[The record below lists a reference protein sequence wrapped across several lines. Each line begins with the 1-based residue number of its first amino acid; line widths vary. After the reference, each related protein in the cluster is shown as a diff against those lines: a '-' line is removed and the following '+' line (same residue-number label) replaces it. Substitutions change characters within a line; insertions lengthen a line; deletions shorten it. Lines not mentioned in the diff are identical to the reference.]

1 MLSFR
6 RELFKNNQIMN
17 KEMIKSKINVVEARI
32 RQIQESDLFT
42 DEQREKLIHVN
53 NKELQDLETQLAK
66 DIEVVNPEIL

>member
-1 MLSFR
+1 
-6 RELFKNNQIMN
+6 MN

-66 DIEVVNPEIL
+66 NIEVVNPEIL

>member
-1 MLSFR
+1 
-6 RELFKNNQIMN
+6 
-17 KEMIKSKINVVEARI
+17 MIKSKINVVEARI

-53 NKELQDLETQLAK
+53 NKELQDLETRLAK

>member
-1 MLSFR
+1 
-6 RELFKNNQIMN
+6 MN
-17 KEMIKSKINVVEARI
+17 KVMIQSKINVVEARI

-53 NKELQDLETQLAK
+53 NKELQDLETRLAK